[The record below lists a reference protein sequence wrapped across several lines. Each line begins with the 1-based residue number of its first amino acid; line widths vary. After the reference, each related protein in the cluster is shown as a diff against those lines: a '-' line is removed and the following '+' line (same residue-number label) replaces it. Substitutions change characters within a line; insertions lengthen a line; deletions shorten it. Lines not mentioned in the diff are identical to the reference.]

1 MSFVDWWQYAR
12 LGVAHTVEGVLGYVG
27 QRRRERQHTKDDNM
41 AERKASDTAVL
52 NRPLTEDVDDMNGT
66 GSTNGTNE
74 AGAGETGTDGTQGS
88 TESGA
93 EAAATASKAPKR
105 NLDNAPDDEIV
116 GITVRVPNALR
127 KKIGATALE
136 QKTSSPQLLA
146 TMIAEAFDY
155 KLPTPE
161 RAPRLKRYDS
171 PEDRKNAQKRDQQ
184 RSRLVARKVLESVE
198 KGVIN
203 VDMTAL
209 LAEVDAELAA
219 NAAKAAEAAA
229 AAPAPAAEGAN
240 TEGATVGA
248 TS

>member
-1 MSFVDWWQYAR
+1 
-12 LGVAHTVEGVLGYVG
+12 
-27 QRRRERQHTKDDNM
+27 M
-41 AERKASDTAVL
+41 AERKANGTTNTAVL
-52 NRPLTEDVDDMNGT
+52 NRPLTDDVDALNGT
-66 GSTNGTNE
+66 GAGDTDTDTQNGTGEGASTQASAEGE
-74 AGAGETGTDGTQGS
+74 AS
-88 TESGA
+88 
-93 EAAATASKAPKR
+93 ATATKTPKR
-105 NLDNAPDDEIV
+105 NLDDAPDDEIV

-146 TMIAEAFDY
+146 TMIAEAFDFT
-155 KLPTPE
+155 LPTPE
-161 RAPRLKRYDS
+161 RAPRLKKYDS

-219 NAAKAAEAAA
+219 NAAKAAA

-240 TEGATVGA
+240 TVGA